1 MTKFTLSNKLS
12 ICCNAKMKL
21 DVPNSDIGICTNCG
35 GLAFDKAKEHRLSNN
50 RYQKFKKI
58 ADDGLYNNEWNSKKK
73 IEYRFFTPRKRNSY

>member
-50 RYQKFKKI
+50 RYQKF
-58 ADDGLYNNEWNSKKK
+58 
-73 IEYRFFTPRKRNSY
+73 